1 MCALGHSGHTDKSA
15 PCPLYPQSRRW
26 LNALFG
32 IVLDTVD
39 RAVDGDSAFWRC
51 GNHHVETE
59 TPPNWPGEEDGG
71 VQFAF
76 NLPGGRNIVTHGH
89 YYNHRP
95 YYRHHIAIDDMG
107 VA

>member
-39 RAVDGDSAFWRC
+39 RAVDGDIERVLAVWHSHRIFFALE
-51 GNHHVETE
+51 VEDP
-59 TPPNWPGEEDGG
+59 TPRYGE
-71 VQFAF
+71 
-76 NLPGGRNIVTHGH
+76 R
-89 YYNHRP
+89 
-95 YYRHHIAIDDMG
+95 
-107 VA
+107 